1 MQAWQAFRLDNNRD
15 RHDTQQQRQWS
26 SFRNLQSASGCGSS
40 MEDALV
46 ATSCRGDLLIVTQ
59 NNALGYSHHAFQKLY
74 PVCIPHKRLEHTS
87 LCIVR
92 FNHKADAV
100 ILAGRH
106 FLGVVLP
113 PPRDQNGALCPSDEW
128 RLEIFLN
135 DPSNSSSTQILDAT
149 FPQQFDNHICTIDAS
164 GVITFWDIYG
174 GDTTSLIT
182 GVPHVQMLC
191 FGSEQHSQC
200 NRILAC
206 QLHVP

>member
-1 MQAWQAFRLDNNRD
+1 
-15 RHDTQQQRQWS
+15 
-26 SFRNLQSASGCGSS
+26 

-106 FLGVVLP
+106 FLGVAS
-113 PPRDQNGALCPSDEW
+113 DQRTHNNVFFMRVSRCCLHHATKMARCALQMSGDW
-128 RLEIFLN
+128 RY
-135 DPSNSSSTQILDAT
+135 SSMIPAT
-149 FPQQFDNHICTIDAS
+149 LVPLKSWMQLFRNNLI
-164 GVITFWDIYG
+164 
-174 GDTTSLIT
+174 TTSAQSMPPVL
-182 GVPHVQMLC
+182 LR
-191 FGSEQHSQC
+191 FGIFMGETQHLS
-200 NRILAC
+200 
-206 QLHVP
+206 

>member
-1 MQAWQAFRLDNNRD
+1 LEGGRFKSPWDAPPPKISVQAWQAFRLDNNRD

-106 FLGVVLP
+106 FLGVAS
-113 PPRDQNGALCPSDEW
+113 DQRTHNNVFLCEFLGVASTTRPKW
-128 RLEIFLN
+128 R
-135 DPSNSSSTQILDAT
+135 A
-149 FPQQFDNHICTIDAS
+149 
-164 GVITFWDIYG
+164 
-174 GDTTSLIT
+174 
-182 GVPHVQMLC
+182 VP
-191 FGSEQHSQC
+191 F
-200 NRILAC
+200 R
-206 QLHVP
+206 

>member
-1 MQAWQAFRLDNNRD
+1 MEGGFGLKAPGTLRRPRSRCRHGRHFDWTTIVTVTTRNNKD
-15 RHDTQQQRQWS
+15 
-26 SFRNLQSASGCGSS
+26 SGALFAICNPHLAVGSS

-106 FLGVVLP
+106 FLGVAS
-113 PPRDQNGALCPSDEW
+113 DQRTHNNVFLCEFLGVASTTRPKW
-128 RLEIFLN
+128 R
-135 DPSNSSSTQILDAT
+135 A
-149 FPQQFDNHICTIDAS
+149 
-164 GVITFWDIYG
+164 
-174 GDTTSLIT
+174 
-182 GVPHVQMLC
+182 VP
-191 FGSEQHSQC
+191 F
-200 NRILAC
+200 R
-206 QLHVP
+206 